1 MDSLTPQD
9 CGKKNTELNKLSPA
23 PERQCGRIDIF
34 QKQSS
39 RMRRKNWR
47 RKIRKEI

>member
-1 MDSLTPQD
+1 V
-9 CGKKNTELNKLSPA
+9 GAVFAAK
-23 PERQCGRIDIF
+23 RIAK
-34 QKQSS
+34 KQSS